1 MNEAG
6 ESFKLSILP
15 DSRFINYNSLYISWK
30 ALKQQLGLFKDAFIS
45 PLGKIALIQF
55 DKYISIYKI
64 ENGML
69 ITEPIEM
76 IPIDENEEVIMA
88 EWCDGSY
95 VEQWEKVF
103 LDGDVILDDNY

>member
-1 MNEAG
+1 
-6 ESFKLSILP
+6 
-15 DSRFINYNSLYISWK
+15 
-30 ALKQQLGLFKDAFIS
+30 
-45 PLGKIALIQF
+45 
-55 DKYISIYKI
+55 
-64 ENGML
+64 
-69 ITEPIEM
+69 M

>member
-1 MNEAG
+1 M
-6 ESFKLSILP
+6 
-15 DSRFINYNSLYISWK
+15 YISWK
-30 ALKQQLGLFKDAFIS
+30 DLKSELGLFKDAFIS

>member
-1 MNEAG
+1 MYGFLFVFYIGKN
-6 ESFKLSILP
+6 SIITATIP
-15 DSRFINYNSLYISWK
+15 GVKISR
-30 ALKQQLGLFKDAFIS
+30 G
-45 PLGKIALIQF
+45 LGKIALIQF